1 MIERTEGMTDQHYI
15 QMLSAKLREA
25 EDTLEAIRTGAVDAL
40 FIDTGEG
47 VSVYTLES
55 ADRPYRTL
63 IEQMQEGAVT
73 MSLDGFVLYGN
84 ERLGEIV
91 HRPLERLLAHD
102 FSEFIA
108 PSERER
114 FRQFLSNSAEEAV
127 RGEFNFLSA
136 DGHLFPA
143 YLSFRAL
150 ALDSTDEPIICGVVT
165 DLTEQRL
172 LEARLSQAQ
181 KMEAVGQLTGG
192 LAHDFNNLLQG
203 IKGSLDLIAR
213 RPDSEKVVKWTEAGL
228 KAADRGAKLTAQLLA
243 FSRSQKLELQPLR
256 INSVIREMHDLLV
269 RTIGTTVRIKLNLEP
284 SEQVA
289 LSDPTQLELAILNLA
304 LNARDAMPTG
314 GSLTI
319 TTQHHPEPTDSAP
332 YGAMQVCVADTG
344 VGMSEEVRQKAFN
357 AFFSTKG
364 IGAGTGLGLAQ
375 VQSIVEQSS
384 GWVNLVSAPG
394 SGTQVFLTI
403 PYTRDGEHPE
413 KPSSEAPVSSA
424 HSGKRVMLIDDDH
437 DVRRVVVDMLE
448 VLGHQVR
455 EAASGLAGL
464 KLIDVQVPD
473 VVLLDFAMP
482 HLNGA
487 EVAKLLRQ
495 KHPDLPLIFI
505 SGFSDTA
512 QLQAAVGSGA
522 TVLRKPFTIDRLG
535 EMLEQLDQVGR

>member
-1 MIERTEGMTDQHYI
+1 MIERAPGLSDAQYI
-15 QMLSAKLREA
+15 QLLSEKLREA
-25 EDTLEAIRTGAVDAL
+25 DETLEAIRTGAVDAL

-73 MSLDGFVLYGN
+73 LSLDGFVLYGN
-84 ERLGEIV
+84 QRLGAIV
-91 HRPLERLLAHD
+91 HRPLEKVLARD

-108 PSERER
+108 ADERVR
-114 FRQFLSNSAEEAV
+114 FRQFLANSAEEAV
-127 RGEFNFLSA
+127 RAEFTLLGE
-136 DGHLFPA
+136 DGHLYPA

-150 ALDSTDEPIICGVVT
+150 AQESGDEPIICGVVT

-213 RPDSEKVVKWTEAGL
+213 RPTSDKVVRWTEAGL

-256 INSVIREMHDLLV
+256 VNSVIRDMGDLLA
-269 RTIGTTVRIKLNLEP
+269 RTIGTSVRIKLNLEP
-284 SEQVA
+284 SEQLV

-314 GSLTI
+314 GSLNI
-319 TTQHHPEPTDSAP
+319 TTQHHPQPVDGAP
-332 YGAMQVCVADTG
+332 HGLMQVCVADTG
-344 VGMSEEVRQKAFN
+344 VGMSEEVRLKAFN

-375 VQSIVEQSS
+375 VQSIVEQSN
-384 GWVNLVSAPG
+384 GWVQLVSAPG
-394 SGTQVFLTI
+394 AGTQVFLSI
-403 PYTRDGEHPE
+403 PYTQEGESAEHP
-413 KPSSEAPVSSA
+413 ANAVATPVP
-424 HSGKRVMLIDDDH
+424 HTGKRVMLIDDDH
-437 DVRRVVVDMLE
+437 DVRRVVTDMLE
-448 VLGHQVR
+448 ALGHQVR
-455 EAASGLAGL
+455 EADSGLAGL

-473 VVLLDFAMP
+473 IVLLDFAMP

-487 EVAKLLRQ
+487 EVAKLLRE
-495 KHPDLPLIFI
+495 KHPDLPLVFI

-512 QLQAAVGSGA
+512 QLQAAVGSAA
-522 TVLRKPFTIDRLG
+522 TVL
-535 EMLEQLDQVGR
+535 

>member
-1 MIERTEGMTDQHYI
+1 MIERAPGLTDEQYI
-15 QMLSAKLREA
+15 QALTEKLREA
-25 EDTLEAIRTGAVDAL
+25 DETLEAIRTGAVDAL
-40 FIDTGEG
+40 FIETGEG

-73 MSLDGFVLYGN
+73 LSLDGFVLYGN

-91 HRPLERLLAHD
+91 HRPLERVVARD

-108 PSERER
+108 TAERER
-114 FRQFLSNSAEEAV
+114 FRQFLADSAEEAV
-127 RGEFNFLSA
+127 RAEFDLRSE
-136 DGHLFPA
+136 DDQLFPA

-150 ALDSTDEPIICGVVT
+150 ALDSSEEPIICGVVT

-213 RPDSEKVVKWTEAGL
+213 RPNSEKVVKWTEAGL

-256 INSVIREMHDLLV
+256 VNTVIRDMTDLLV

-284 SEQVA
+284 SDQLV

-314 GSLTI
+314 GTLNI
-319 TTQHHPEPTDSAP
+319 TTQHHPQPAEGAP
-332 YGAMQVCVADTG
+332 HGLMQVCIADTG
-344 VGMSEEVRQKAFN
+344 VGMSEEVRLKAFN

-375 VQSIVEQSS
+375 VQSIVEQSN
-384 GWVNLVSAPG
+384 GWVQLVSAPG
-394 SGTQVFLTI
+394 AGTQVFLSI
-403 PYTRDGEHPE
+403 PYTQEGEHAEHLAIAVP
-413 KPSSEAPVSSA
+413 PALQQN
-424 HSGKRVMLIDDDH
+424 GKRVMLIDDDH
-437 DVRRVVVDMLE
+437 DVRRVVSDMLE

-455 EAASGLAGL
+455 EAESGLAGL
-464 KLIDVQVPD
+464 KLIDVQLPD
-473 VVLLDFAMP
+473 IVLLDFAMP

-487 EVAKLLRQ
+487 EVAKLLKE

-505 SGFSDTA
+505 SGFSDSA

-522 TVLRKPFTIDRLG
+522 TVLRKPFTIDRLS
-535 EMLEQLDQVGR
+535 EMLEQFG

>member
-1 MIERTEGMTDQHYI
+1 MIERTPGMTDERYI
-15 QMLSAKLREA
+15 QALREKLREA

-40 FIDTGEG
+40 FIDTGES

-63 IEQMQEGAVT
+63 VEQMQEGAVT
-73 MSLDGFVLYGN
+73 LSLDGFVLYGN

-91 HRPLERLLAHD
+91 RRPLEKIVAHD
-102 FSEFIA
+102 FGEFIVSA
-108 PSERER
+108 ERER
-114 FRQFLSNSAEEAV
+114 FRRFLADSAEEAV
-127 RGEFNFLSA
+127 RSEFSLLA
-136 DGHLFPA
+136 DDGQVVPA
-143 YLSFRAL
+143 YLSFRTL
-150 ALDSTDEPIICGVVT
+150 TLDSSEEPIICGVVT
-165 DLTEQRL
+165 DLTERRL

-213 RPDSEKVVKWTEAGL
+213 RPDSEKVVRWTEAGL

-256 INSVIREMHDLLV
+256 INSVIRDMTDLLV

-284 SEQVA
+284 SEQHV

-314 GSLTI
+314 GSLNI
-319 TTQHHPEPTDSAP
+319 TTQHHPQPVEGAP
-332 YGAMQVCVADTG
+332 QGVMQVCVADTG
-344 VGMSEEVRQKAFN
+344 VGMSEEVRSKAFN

-375 VQSIVEQSS
+375 VQSIVEQSN
-384 GWVNLVSAPG
+384 GWVQLVSAPG
-394 SGTQVFLTI
+394 AGTQVFLTL
-403 PYTRDGEHPE
+403 PYTSEGEWPE
-413 KPSSEAPVSSA
+413 SPPAESSMPSQYT
-424 HSGKRVMLIDDDH
+424 GKRVMLIDDDH
-437 DVRRVVVDMLE
+437 DVRHVVIDMLE
-448 VLGHQVR
+448 ALGHQVR
-455 EAASGLAGL
+455 EADSGLAGI

-487 EVAKLLRQ
+487 EVAKILRQ

-512 QLQAAVGSGA
+512 QLQEAVGSSA
-522 TVLRKPFTIDRLG
+522 TVLRKPFTIDRLN
-535 EMLEQLDQVGR
+535 EMLEQVTP

>member
-1 MIERTEGMTDQHYI
+1 MIEREEGLTDEQYI
-15 QMLSAKLREA
+15 QALTGKLREA
-25 EDTLEAIRTGAVDAL
+25 EETLEAIRTGAVDAL

-73 MSLDGFVLYGN
+73 LSLDGFVLYGN

-91 HRPLERLLAHD
+91 HRPLEKVVARD

-108 PSERER
+108 SAERER
-114 FRQFLSNSAEEAV
+114 FRQFLADSAEEAV
-127 RGEFNFLSA
+127 RAEFNLRSE
-136 DGHLFPA
+136 DDHLFPA

-150 ALDSTDEPIICGVVT
+150 ALDSSEEPIICGVVT

-256 INSVIREMHDLLV
+256 INSVIRDMTDLLV
-269 RTIGTTVRIKLNLEP
+269 RTIGTSVRIKLNLET
-284 SEQVA
+284 SDQLV

-314 GSLTI
+314 GTLNI
-319 TTQHHPEPTDSAP
+319 TTQHHPQPAEGAP
-332 YGAMQVCVADTG
+332 HGLMQICIADTG
-344 VGMSEEVRQKAFN
+344 VGMSEEVRLKAFN

-375 VQSIVEQSS
+375 VQSIVEQSN
-384 GWVNLVSAPG
+384 GWVQLMSSPG
-394 SGTQVFLTI
+394 AGTQVFLTM
-403 PYTRDGEHPE
+403 PYTQEGEHVE
-413 KPSSEAPVSSA
+413 KSVHAVASAPQL
-424 HSGKRVMLIDDDH
+424 HGKRVMLIDDDH
-437 DVRRVVVDMLE
+437 DVRRVVIDMLE

-455 EAASGLAGL
+455 EADSGLAGL

-473 VVLLDFAMP
+473 IVLLDFAMP

-487 EVAKLLRQ
+487 EVAKLLRE

-535 EMLEQLDQVGR
+535 EMLEQFG